1 MAGGGIVKQAL
12 IGVGV
17 TPNAAFNPRGLIRQH
32 GYELRADYNI
42 FVTKPIR
49 LNFVDVLFNA
59 LAVFDVAF
67 FLGDRIHTFSSRDL
81 PDTVELIGSQ
91 HLLSLNPALFAVR
104 GTKETQEML
113 KDYEKG
119 LINGV
124 SHEHALL
131 RSFYK
136 HKPRATFY
144 PADVLDNALIGGVP
158 PKPWERGRVKRGNK
172 MLKITENKKYPGRVV
187 AVQIRPGQW
196 VKMTKE
202 EAIEKGYLRGAQS
215 PVAKVENKQLERVE
229 LAAAPEIALVPEEG
243 EGPEGFDFLSLDGV
257 GKASARVLQIRGI
270 TTLQQAKDHD
280 LLFLPAKAR
289 AAIHNA

>member
-1 MAGGGIVKQAL
+1 MKKAL

-17 TPNAAFNPRGLIRQH
+17 TPNAAFNPRGLIRQT
-32 GYELRADYNI
+32 GYEMRADCNI
-42 FVTKPIR
+42 FICKPIR
-49 LNFVDVLFNA
+49 SNFIDVLFNA
-59 LAVFDVAF
+59 LTVFDAAF
-67 FLGDRIHTFSSRDL
+67 FLGNRIYTFANRDL
-81 PDTVELIGSQ
+81 PDTISLIGSR

-104 GTKETQEML
+104 NTPETALML
-113 KDYEKG
+113 KDYEHA
-119 LINGV
+119 LRSGV
-124 SHEHALL
+124 SPEHALL
-131 RSFYK
+131 RAFHS

-144 PADVLDNALIGGVP
+144 PADVLDNALIGGAP
-158 PKPWERGRVKRGNK
+158 PKPWERDRIKRDNK

-202 EAIEKGYLRGAQS
+202 EAIEKGYLRGA
-215 PVAKVENKQLERVE
+215 KVENKQLESVE
-229 LAAAPEIALVPEEG
+229 LASAPEIAPGPEDANM
-243 EGPEGFDFLSLDGV
+243 EGFDFLSLDGV
-257 GKASARVLQIRGI
+257 GKASARLLQIRGI